1 MKQADLKPYIEQAM
15 QGDKVAFRHLV
26 DRMMPRLYAVVY
38 GMVSNSDEVYDILQD
53 VFVKS
58 YKALPKLRNPDAFA
72 GWMTRIAVNTTRT
85 RLSRR
90 REYPAEPNAP
100 VFLQA
105 KSEDRASQGLERQ
118 DAQKVLFSAM
128 EQLSEEH
135 REVVALVEL
144 QEMNCA
150 EAAEILDCP
159 AGTVRSRL
167 HYARKK
173 LKQLLAPHRNAFLQE
188 DRHE

>member
-1 MKQADLKPYIEQAM
+1 M

-53 VFVKS
+53 VFVKA
-58 YKALPKLRNPDAFA
+58 YKALPNLRNPDAFV
-72 GWMTRIAVNTTRT
+72 GWITRIAVNTTRT
-85 RLSRR
+85 RMSRR
-90 REYPAEPNAP
+90 REYPAEPSAP

-118 DAQKVLFSAM
+118 DAQKVLFAAM
-128 EQLSEEH
+128 DQLSEEH

-150 EAAEILDCP
+150 EAAEALDCP

-167 HYARKK
+167 HYARKR
-173 LKQLLAPHRNAFLQE
+173 LKKLLAPHRSAFLQE
-188 DRHE
+188 DHHE